1 MNARA
6 QFEAQGELMLTAR
19 AWSGGRAGAPRL
31 RGLRGLER
39 LTDLLTVLPLCI
51 LERLELRTVRALC
64 LYQHR
69 AAVGRLRCPLR
80 GAVQQGA
87 QASFAAI
94 AWLGGLRRV
103 ADSRAE

>member
-1 MNARA
+1 MKLKASSCSQREHGQEVGQA
-6 QFEAQGELMLTAR
+6 LPG
-19 AWSGGRAGAPRL
+19 S

-87 QASFAAI
+87 QATFAAI
-94 AWLGGLRRV
+94 AWLGELRRV